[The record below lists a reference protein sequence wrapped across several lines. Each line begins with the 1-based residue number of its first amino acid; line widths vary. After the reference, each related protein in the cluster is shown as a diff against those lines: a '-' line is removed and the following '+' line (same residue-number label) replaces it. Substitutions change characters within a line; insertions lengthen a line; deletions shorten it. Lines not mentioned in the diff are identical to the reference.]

1 MTFNEA
7 KVREDYKFS
16 LNGIEQYANMLAH
29 GYLEGFYANGDGDRG
44 AAVMEIGYIDI
55 ELNVYSAAQA
65 KANRAEDDMTPVLDY
80 FICVKHADGEWESDT
95 YLEYPISVNWGSKD
109 WAKQLEADMFSALD
123 AYVKEKGYSYD
134 NPN

>member
-1 MTFNEA
+1 
-7 KVREDYKFS
+7 
-16 LNGIEQYANMLAH
+16 
-29 GYLEGFYANGDGDRG
+29 
-44 AAVMEIGYIDI
+44 MEIGYIDI